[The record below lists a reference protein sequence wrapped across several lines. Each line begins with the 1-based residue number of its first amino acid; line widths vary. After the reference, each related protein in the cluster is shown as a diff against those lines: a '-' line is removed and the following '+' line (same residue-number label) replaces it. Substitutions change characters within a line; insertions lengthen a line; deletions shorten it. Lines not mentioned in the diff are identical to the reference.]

1 MSGNLSMLMM
11 PVLFALMF
19 LGFPV
24 AWSLFCTAFVFGY
37 LYFGDAVF
45 FQFTQK
51 IEGTASN
58 FVLAAVPLFVFMGS
72 MLERSGIAERLFEA
86 VHLWTKRLPGG
97 LAIGTVIMCV
107 IFAASTG
114 VIGATETV
122 VGLLAIP
129 GMLRYNYSKPLISG
143 VICAGGSL
151 GTIIPPSVVVVVLG
165 PVANVSIGD
174 LLVGMIFPGLILAT
188 SYIIYIYLL
197 CLVRPQTAPILPPS
211 DDDPDLRAKLVITL
225 RALVP
230 PLLMIVAVLGS
241 IMAGIAEPTAAAA
254 VGALASLLL
263 VILYGRFR
271 WHTFLQALIK
281 TIVVTAMI
289 MFILMAGSVFTGVF
303 VALGGMG
310 VMRELIGGL
319 SLDPW
324 GLLLLFL
331 GIIFLAGFFLEWIS
345 IILIFIPI
353 FMPFVTQ
360 AGFDP
365 VWFCMLVLLMIQTS
379 YLTPPM
385 APAIFYLR
393 GVAPPEITLQHMYLG
408 VMPFIAL
415 QIITAGLVMAF
426 PGLALWLPSKL
437 LGFN

>member
-1 MSGNLSMLMM
+1 
-11 PVLFALMF
+11 
-19 LGFPV
+19 
-24 AWSLFCTAFVFGY
+24 
-37 LYFGDAVF
+37 
-45 FQFTQK
+45 
-51 IEGTASN
+51 
-58 FVLAAVPLFVFMGS
+58 
-72 MLERSGIAERLFEA
+72 
-86 VHLWTKRLPGG
+86 
-97 LAIGTVIMCV
+97 
-107 IFAASTG
+107 
-114 VIGATETV
+114 
-122 VGLLAIP
+122 
-129 GMLRYNYSKPLISG
+129 
-143 VICAGGSL
+143 
-151 GTIIPPSVVVVVLG
+151 
-165 PVANVSIGD
+165 
-174 LLVGMIFPGLILAT
+174 
-188 SYIIYIYLL
+188 
-197 CLVRPQTAPILPPS
+197 
-211 DDDPDLRAKLVITL
+211 
-225 RALVP
+225 
-230 PLLMIVAVLGS
+230 
-241 IMAGIAEPTAAAA
+241 
-254 VGALASLLL
+254 
-263 VILYGRFR
+263 
-271 WHTFLQALIK
+271 
-281 TIVVTAMI
+281 
-289 MFILMAGSVFTGVF
+289 
-303 VALGGMG
+303 MG